1 MPKLTLSKKLLVG
14 LSLLPPLLTLLVLWV
29 IPTDPGN
36 YDRYARA
43 MRGFTNLWVAGGTAA
58 SGSAMSLLNQ
68 PAHAATVRALFGA
81 GFTEQ
86 LWGYPPS
93 MLLIAV
99 PFSILPL
106 GVGFALWTAATV
118 AALRQAMRW
127 AGLGASAA
135 LALLCPAAI
144 EGLLN
149 GQNGG
154 FAAALLVVALAGLG
168 RRPVIAGIAL
178 GMLTLKP
185 QLGALLPICLI
196 ASRDWKAS
204 VVAVATAGTLVGVSA
219 VAFGMN
225 AWDGFLSQT
234 RPFMTAL
241 LEHEWTG
248 AAAQLNFASPFMAA
262 RALGA
267 SLGVSYAL
275 QAAVTLGCATVVWL
289 AWRRKDAHP
298 AMRIALT
305 ASLTLLATP
314 YSHSY
319 DLVALG
325 VSVAVIV
332 TRPHATFSL
341 AERIGLA
348 IAWVWPGAM
357 VVVAAFHFPSA
368 ASASLA
374 SLGMAATAAC
384 AWRRLDEVEQPSEI
398 CAGSSDQ
405 AGAISFQGNT
415 PPL

>member
-1 MPKLTLSKKLLVG
+1 MPRLSLPKMLLVV

-29 IPTDPGN
+29 IPAEPGN

-43 MRGFTNLWVAGGTAA
+43 MRGFTNLWVAGATAA

-99 PFSILPL
+99 PFSLIPL
-106 GVGFALWTAATV
+106 SIGFTIWTAASV
-118 AALRQAMRW
+118 AALWQAMRW
-127 AGLGASAA
+127 AGLGATATLAA
-135 LALLCPAAI
+135 LCPSAV

-185 QLGALLPICLI
+185 QLGVLLPICLI
-196 ASRDWKAS
+196 ASRDRKAS
-204 VVAVATAGTLVGVSA
+204 VVAVATAGILLVASS
-219 VAFGMN
+219 VAFGME
-225 AWDGFLSQT
+225 AWSGFFIQT
-234 RPFMTAL
+234 RPFMTAI

-248 AAAQLNFASPFMAA
+248 AAAQINFASPFMAA
-262 RALGA
+262 RALSASIGVAYAVQGA
-267 SLGVSYAL
+267 VG
-275 QAAVTLGCATVVWL
+275 LGCAAAVWL
-289 AWRRKDAHP
+289 AWRRKDADP

-325 VSVAVIV
+325 VAVALII
-332 TRPHATFSL
+332 TGSKKKFTL

-357 VVVAAFHFPSA
+357 VMAAAFNSPAA

-374 SLGMAATAAC
+374 SLGMAAAAAC
-384 AWRRLDEVEQPSEI
+384 AWRRLGKAEQPGEVRAESN
-398 CAGSSDQ
+398 DRDN
-405 AGAISFQGNT
+405 ISFQGIT
-415 PPL
+415 QAL